1 MATMATNF
9 NVFVPIFRFLKKDGG
24 GGATPNI
31 INLRDPV
38 LTQRFSR
45 QNADTIK
52 PAGRGV
58 LTNDLNARCRFET
71 IILDAQ
77 EGMTKKRD
85 RGVLTYARV
94 RFLWQWRTC
103 APKEFFKTAGGGGR
117 THNLKLGKL
126 ALCQLSYARVIL
138 SFMPS
143 SPCFV
148 KIFFSFL
155 YFGDILRW
163 NGTKNVRAVAIALGF
178 EK

>member
-1 MATMATNF
+1 MATNF
-9 NVFVPIFRFLKKDGG
+9 NVFVPIFRFLKKERGG
-24 GGATPNI
+24 NPKYYK
-31 INLRDPV
+31 
-38 LTQRFSR
+38 LTGSRFDS
-45 QNADTIK
+45 TI
-52 PAGRGV
+52 
-58 LTNDLNARCRFET
+58 FEAEHRHNKT
-71 IILDAQ
+71 CWSW
-77 EGMTKKRD
+77 R
-85 RGVLTYARV
+85 TYVRESS
-94 RFLWQWRTC
+94 RFLKWRC
-103 APKEFFKTAGGGGR
+103 SDRKAFVKTAGGGGR

-163 NGTKNVRAVAIALGF
+163 NGAKNVRAVAIALGF